1 MFQRLSGFLFPEEE
15 NPAPQS
21 RRASSLTESDGDEGW
36 IIIDLTDVNGNITRD
51 ALTDEVDN
59 DSFNP
64 PHQQPTSSNTS
75 NSEDGTPTQ
84 PAETSREAEDSRNCQ
99 PTLPLQVNFPGATG
113 NACGD
118 SSFDSAPTE
127 LISFVD
133 NWFEPPPATS
143 SACSIEAK
151 NTECPTVQAR
161 SGLKGPRTL
170 EESWILPKRVG
181 SPPAPLCPE
190 CSNDDEDFSFPDGR
204 ALAAEFSDGSSSQ
217 SEPSTPRGME
227 ESWLLAPPPCFSA
240 PGEGSSNR
248 GLESSPLENLLIEH
262 PSMSVYAAF
271 RRRRPSG
278 QPLHGAVAAAAA
290 RGTRQEPSRRKAKG
304 RRPENRTRFPVQ
316 RGGQESPQSNTAPSS
331 PRRAPRRSPA
341 SVAANAARSL
351 LENARRLHRSTL
363 VSLRSPRLQPSRRQL
378 QRQNDA
384 RNRAS
389 FSGKHR
395 GNVIKQPGFRSH
407 KF

>member
-36 IIIDLTDVNGNITRD
+36 IIIDLTGN
-51 ALTDEVDN
+51 
-59 DSFNP
+59 
-64 PHQQPTSSNTS
+64 
-75 NSEDGTPTQ
+75 
-84 PAETSREAEDSRNCQ
+84 
-99 PTLPLQVNFPGATG
+99 
-113 NACGD
+113 
-118 SSFDSAPTE
+118 
-127 LISFVD
+127 
-133 NWFEPPPATS
+133 
-143 SACSIEAK
+143 
-151 NTECPTVQAR
+151 
-161 SGLKGPRTL
+161 GLKGPRTL

-190 CSNDDEDFSFPDGR
+190 CSDDDEDFSFPDGR

-278 QPLHGAVAAAAA
+278 QPLH
-290 RGTRQEPSRRKAKG
+290 
-304 RRPENRTRFPVQ
+304 
-316 RGGQESPQSNTAPSS
+316 APSS